1 MNAPSAR
8 LGAFLVAT
16 VLAGCSGSTTDAP
29 QPTVTQVE
37 RAASDAVMIT
47 AIKAKLIT
55 VDPDSTASLGV
66 HASDGN
72 VTLSGTVR
80 SADARAKTIAAARSV
95 TGVKDVTDRLKID
108 PSMPSVKD
116 RVGDAALAGRIAA
129 AIFTQTGSVGV
140 KVGVKN
146 GVVTL
151 SGHVVD
157 PKVRTAAV
165 ETSRNTSGVRDVVDH
180 MGT

>member
-1 MNAPSAR
+1 MNATRGR
-8 LGAFLVAT
+8 LALLAALA
-16 VLAGCSGSTTDAP
+16 LAGCSSTTTNAP

-37 RAASDAVMIT
+37 RAAGDAVMIA

-66 HASDGN
+66 HATDGN
-72 VTLSGTVR
+72 VTLTGTVR
-80 SADARAKTIAAARSV
+80 SGAARTATIAAARSV
-95 TGVKDVTDRLKID
+95 TGVKAVNDQLRVD

-140 KVGVKN
+140 KVSVKN

-151 SGHVVD
+151 TGNVVD

-165 ETSRNTSGVRDVVDH
+165 QTARNTSGVRDVIDH
-180 MGT
+180 MGA